1 MMIRASQFMARIGR
15 AGKRD
20 HAMTDTMTGTMTRT
34 PAADAAAFPGA
45 PTYRLLGCILS
56 FRLTHAETVT
66 PAGGGYSMV
75 EALVAPGAG
84 APPNRHPGDAEAF
97 RVLEGEFEFRVGEA
111 VRRAG
116 PGDLVKVPA
125 GEVHAFANVGAAP
138 GRLIILNSPGLVH
151 EAFFSRCG
159 ERVAEGCA
167 DFGPAAAP
175 DLPRLLAEAA
185 ACGLEILPPPGASA
199 A

>member
-1 MMIRASQFMARIGR
+1 
-15 AGKRD
+15 
-20 HAMTDTMTGTMTRT
+20 MTD
-34 PAADAAAFPGA
+34 AATEAAGA
-45 PTYRLLGCILS
+45 PTYRLLGCILT
-56 FRLTHAETVT
+56 FRLTHAETAT
-66 PAGGGYSMV
+66 AAGGGFSMV

-84 APPNRHPGDAEAF
+84 APPNRHPDDAEAF
-97 RVLEGEFEFRVGEA
+97 RVLEGEFEFRVGET

-125 GEVHAFANVGAAP
+125 GEVHAFANVGSAP

-159 ERVAEGCA
+159 ERVAEGCT
-167 DFGPAAAP
+167 DFGPATPP
-175 DLPRLLAEAA
+175 DMPRLRATAA
-185 ACGLEILPPPGASA
+185 DCGLEIPPPPGVA